1 MKHARKKL
9 ITGMLWGMLW
19 IFLIGFPGQLVAE
32 ESSDGGVQEVVALLK
47 EQNSKL
53 SGDLRRIQRE
63 IAALRA
69 DLDKPGFKDIFAG
82 IGYILGLFGAAA
94 FVAARRKE

>member
-1 MKHARKKL
+1 MSAATKWVAAA
-9 ITGMLWGMLW
+9 MLWLGILTW
-19 IFLIGFPGQLVAE
+19 PGTLPAE
-32 ESSDGGVQEVVALLK
+32 PPEQSDCGEILTLLK
-47 EQNSKL
+47 EENSKL
-53 SGDLRRIQRE
+53 SSDLRRIQRE

-69 DLDKPGFKDIFAG
+69 DLDQPGLRDVFAG

>member
-1 MKHARKKL
+1 MRSVYMLLIVGVLCLCLAGTLGTLSAQPSPDESARE
-9 ITGMLWGMLW
+9 IVT
-19 IFLIGFPGQLVAE
+19 
-32 ESSDGGVQEVVALLK
+32 LLR

-63 IAALRA
+63 IAALRS
-69 DLDKPGFKDIFAG
+69 DIGKPGVKDVFAG
-82 IGYILGLFGAAA
+82 IGYIFGLFGIAA

>member
-1 MKHARKKL
+1 MRRMQRGLL
-9 ITGMLWGMLW
+9 ISVLCVGLMGLPNLLCAQTPEKPSVKE
-19 IFLIGFPGQLVAE
+19 IIT
-32 ESSDGGVQEVVALLK
+32 LLK

-53 SGDLRRIQRE
+53 SGELRRIQRE

-69 DLDKPGFKDIFAG
+69 DMDKPGLKDVFSG
-82 IGYILGLFGAAA
+82 IGYILGFFGVAA